1 MNPSDAMLFVRGP
14 LFSAALLI
22 FIFGMA
28 YRLVSVILLG
38 WKRNHVPAKRS
49 MVVGGA
55 VNLLRPLIIF
65 PFLPRIREASNRNPV
80 TYLAGGIFHVG
91 LFVVVFFGAAHVL
104 AWESVV
110 GFRWL
115 TLPLPIID
123 FFAAI
128 TIAALIVLLYNRLSH
143 PVLKL
148 ISRTPDYVNLL
159 IVFLPFVTGFF
170 MTHRL
175 LLPYEQIYTI
185 HVLTVDILLIW
196 IPLSRIS
203 HFMFYFITKPRH
215 GARFAQRGA
224 NP

>member
-1 MNPSDAMLFVRGP
+1 MNWTDAMHFVRGP
-14 LFSAALLI
+14 LFSAALLF
-22 FIFGMA
+22 FIFGML
-28 YRLVSVILLG
+28 YRLVTVIALG
-38 WKRNHVPAKRS
+38 WKRDHAPAKS
-49 MVVGGA
+49 SKVVGG
-55 VNLLRPLIIF
+55 VLNVLRSAIIF
-65 PFLPRIREASNRNPV
+65 PFVPRIREAANRNPI

-91 LFVVVFFGAAHVL
+91 LFVVVMLGAAHVL
-104 AWESVV
+104 AWESVL
-110 GFRWL
+110 GFRWP

-128 TIAALIVLLYNRLSH
+128 SIIALIVLFYNRLSN
-143 PVLKL
+143 PVLRL
-148 ISRTPDYVNLL
+148 LTRTPDYINLL
-159 IVFLPFVTGFF
+159 VVFLPFLTGFF

-175 LLPYEQIYTI
+175 LLPYERIYTI

-224 NP
+224 KP